1 MVGLWVVK
9 AMHSKVGV
17 NLLVVYLFWCCVSLW
32 LSSKLSTVVLTRL
45 ILDRRVGIGVCTT
58 KLRGF

>member
-1 MVGLWVVK
+1 MSIK
-9 AMHSKVGV
+9 TMHGKVGV
-17 NLLVVYLFWCCVSLW
+17 NLLVVYLLWCCVSLW

-45 ILDRRVGIGVCTT
+45 ILDRRVGVGVCTT